1 MIRLPFILCAWLF
14 SCAASESD
22 ELSPVLHSFFDGMKS
37 HELAIISNVA
47 ARCATLNLIVGQ
59 VIARDTPDKAV
70 SDKLT
75 ELGENLLVIGL
86 YTNGA
91 LLKLRGKDIDMA
103 DLQDR
108 GLKTQD
114 RFTEIYLGRMN
125 RNQINTGEMWGS
137 DEVIKSDLEFCQSL
151 TILFSDEWLKTMETN
166 NWDYWDDAFK

>member
-1 MIRLPFILCAWLF
+1 MIRLSVVLSAWLC
-14 SCAASESD
+14 SCAASASD
-22 ELSPVLHSFFDGMKS
+22 ELSPVMNAFFDGMKR

-47 ARCATLNLIVGQ
+47 TRCGTLNLIVGQ

-70 SDKLT
+70 SDNLT

-91 LLKLRGKDIDMA
+91 LLKHRGKDIDMA

-151 TILFSDEWLKTMETN
+151 RILFSDEWVKTMETN
-166 NWDYWDDAFK
+166 DWDYWDDAFK